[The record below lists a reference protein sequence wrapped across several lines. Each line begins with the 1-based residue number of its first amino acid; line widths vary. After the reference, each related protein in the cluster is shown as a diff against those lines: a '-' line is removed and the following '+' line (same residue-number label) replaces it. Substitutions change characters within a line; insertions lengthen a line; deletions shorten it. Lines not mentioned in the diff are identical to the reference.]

1 MEVLF
6 VTLGICVRVF
16 GYVQGLRPSLRFLES
31 PYTCLTNLQEGNYY
45 IETGFFPYF
54 EGSPVHSPPLVLG
67 YFNAVSLST
76 FFFTIV
82 CIELHSAWLI
92 RTLTRS
98 KTAFWLFYLNP
109 FSVILTLNMS
119 TSVLNIWSALIFV
132 YFSEKGKKTPAALA
146 LAWVW
151 YIDPSLGI
159 LSSVW
164 YFKNR
169 SFKIY
174 FLSAS
179 WGFVLKLASDLIT
192 GPGWVQNCQFSS
204 FFMYDIRPSFGL
216 RWYLML
222 EMFNQYHLM
231 YSVMIAVHTW
241 VYIYPL
247 ISILDKFHRYSK
259 YERIN
264 ELYLSIIF
272 AIIYI
277 NHPHP
282 TLFEY
287 FLVVC
292 FFLQH
297 EPIILKV
304 KSAFFTVSSWVIG
317 NLLSVVMWN
326 VWIYRM
332 GGNVNF
338 LYFQTIFTNCV
349 AIGFIVALLYQ
360 IVEDTH
366 KCKVKIMCKELLVEC
381 VSKLVD
387 S

>member
-1 MEVLF
+1 MEALI
-6 VTLGICVRVF
+6 VTFGLCVRVF
-16 GYVQGLRPSLRFLES
+16 AHVQGLRPSFRFLES
-31 PYTCLTNLQEGNYY
+31 PYSSLISLQEGKYY
-45 IETGFFPYF
+45 IETGFSPYF

-67 YFNAVSLST
+67 YYSTVSTST
-76 FFFTIV
+76 FFFTIL

-92 RTLTRS
+92 RTLTKS
-98 KTAFWLFYLNP
+98 NTAFWLFYLNP
-109 FSVILTLNMS
+109 FSIILTLNMS
-119 TSVLNIWSALIFV
+119 SSVLNIWTALVFV
-132 YFSEKGKKTPAALA
+132 YFCDKCKKIPAALA

-151 YIDPSLGI
+151 YLDPSMGI

-169 SFKIY
+169 SLQMYLFSI
-174 FLSAS
+174 S
-179 WGFVLKLASDLIT
+179 WGIVLKLASDIVT
-192 GPGWVQNCQFSS
+192 GPGWIENCQFSS
-204 FFMYDIRPSFGL
+204 FFMYNIRPSFGL

-222 EMFNQYHLM
+222 EIFNRYHLM
-231 YSVMIAVHTW
+231 YSIMIAVHTW

-247 ISILDKFHRYSK
+247 IAILDKFYKYSK
-259 YERIN
+259 YERIS
-264 ELYLSIIF
+264 ELYLSIVF

-297 EPIILKV
+297 KNILLKV

-338 LYFQTIFTNCV
+338 LFFQTIFTNCV
-349 AIGFIVALLYQ
+349 AIGFVVALLYQ

-366 KCKVKIMCKELLVEC
+366 KCKVKMMCKELLVEC
-381 VSKLVD
+381 VNKLTD
-387 S
+387 N